1 MFEFEMIIIGII
13 IVIGT
18 IIFGFLSIPTKEQ
31 KERQRKL
38 EDLIAKQKQEKF
50 EEKFECFMNQSEA
63 YRDEYLR
70 LVKEKEEKREHQRAY
85 FDVYGIIE
93 EQDNFETEV

>member
-1 MFEFEMIIIGII
+1 MFEFETIIIGII

-18 IIFGFLSIPTKEQ
+18 IIFGFLSIPTKDSLKR
-31 KERQRKL
+31 KE
-38 EDLIAKQKQEKF
+38 ELIAKKKQEKIDW
-50 EEKFECFMNQSEA
+50 FMKQPKT
-63 YRDEYLR
+63 YQDEYFR

-93 EQDNFETEV
+93 EQEV